1 MIPRINLFGG
11 PGVGKSTLAA
21 KLYAHLKQS
30 GINAELVREDVKQW
44 AYEKRFI
51 NPWDCIG
58 VFGRQLDAEQRLL
71 QLGIKP
77 VITDSPLRLNCFY
90 SKVIHKCSASEE
102 LIAVCRQFDETYPT
116 LNFFVHRLPE
126 EVYNDEGRY
135 QTGEESRALDW
146 DIEKYIT
153 VLGVKYHNIRCH
165 SEPDFNRAISRILE
179 TQ

>member
-21 KLYAHLKQS
+21 KLYTHLKQN

-71 QLGIKP
+71 QLGVKP
-77 VITDSPLRLNCFY
+77 VITDSPLRLGCFY
-90 SKVIHKCSASEE
+90 SQVIHKCSAHAE
-102 LIAVCRQFDETYPT
+102 LLAICRQFDETYPT
-116 LNFFVHRLPE
+116 LNFLIHRLPE
-126 EVYNDEGRY
+126 AFSNEGRY
-135 QTGEESRALDW
+135 QTEEDAAALDW
-146 DIEKYIT
+146 DIEKYIG
-153 VLGVKYHNIRCH
+153 VLGVKYYNIRCR
-165 SEPDFNRAISRILE
+165 SESDFNRAISKILE
-179 TQ
+179 TK